1 MKADSEGLGGQPGRG
16 RDFMESLVA
25 VCAIMAC
32 ADGDVRP
39 SECRSISSYIATEP
53 TLEDLDADAVNQLL
67 EDYVRAIQDEGQSA
81 KIKLSGKIMQFC
93 GNKPR
98 ALALMQF
105 AYRVMISDHD
115 IHEQERKEFR
125 RLCLSLNLDP
135 DVIFGNLSAAT
146 KRPF

>member
-1 MKADSEGLGGQPGRG
+1 MKADSKGLGGRPGRD
-16 RDFMESLVA
+16 REFMESLVA
-25 VCAIMAC
+25 AC
-32 ADGDVRP
+32 ALMASADDDVRP
-39 SECRSISSYIATEP
+39 AECRSISSYIATEP
-53 TLEDLDADAVNQLL
+53 TFEDLDADAVKKLL

-93 GNKPR
+93 GDKPR

-105 AYRVMISDHD
+105 AYRVLISDHD

-135 DVIFGNLSAAT
+135 DVIFGTLSAAT
-146 KRPF
+146 KHPF

>member
-1 MKADSEGLGGQPGRG
+1 MKADSKGLGGRPGRD
-16 RDFMESLVA
+16 REFMESLVA
-25 VCAIMAC
+25 VCAIMAS
-32 ADGDVRP
+32 ADDDVRP

-53 TLEDLDADAVNQLL
+53 TFENLDADAVNQLL
-67 EDYVRAIQDEGQSA
+67 EDYVCAIQDEGRSA

-146 KRPF
+146 KHPF